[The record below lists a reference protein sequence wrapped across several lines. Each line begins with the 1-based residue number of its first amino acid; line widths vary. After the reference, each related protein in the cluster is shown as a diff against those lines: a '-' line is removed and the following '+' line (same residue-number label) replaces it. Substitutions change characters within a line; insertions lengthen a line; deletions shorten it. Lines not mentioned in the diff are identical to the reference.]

1 MSAPSVPPKHSA
13 DESAPSSAPGAS
25 APSAVGLNLS
35 EIWIRRPVMTTL
47 VMTAILIFGAVAYQ
61 RLAVSDLPTIDYPT
75 ITVSA
80 NLPGASPE
88 VMATSVAT
96 PLEQQFATISGIDNI
111 TSSSSQGSTNVTIQF
126 NLDRDIDKAAAD
138 VQSAISKSLRSL
150 PQGINP
156 PSYNKANAADSPI
169 MMYSLNSDVIS
180 RPELNEYAET
190 FIGQRLSTVTGVAQV
205 QVYGSAKYAVRV
217 QLDPGAMAQRGI
229 GIDEV
234 QQAINTGNSNSPAG
248 VLMGPNQAFTLQA
261 TGQLRNAAEFRQ
273 LVVGYRNGS
282 PVRLGDLGQVID
294 GLQTLRGFSEVNG
307 RANISLAIIRQP
319 GVNTVA
325 TAKAVE
331 AEMAQLMEQLPA
343 SVNVQTIFNRA
354 ESIEHAVWDVQF
366 TLVLTVALVV
376 MVIFLFLR
384 NARATIIP
392 SLALPFSIIG
402 TCIVMYALDYSLNN
416 LTLMALTLAVGFVV
430 DDAIVMLENI
440 VRHMEMGKTP
450 LRAALDGS
458 KEISFTILSMTL
470 SLVAVFIP
478 LLFMPGLVGRLFR
491 EFAVTIGVAIL
502 VSGFVSLTL
511 TPMLAAKF
519 LKGGE
524 GHAATEGKW
533 RSVERLYQATEGL
546 YVRSLDWVMRHR
558 PLTMVFSALTLVATV
573 GLFMYIPKGFL
584 PSEDTGRVM
593 GSVEGPEGIGYDAL
607 SLKAREVGQII
618 EKSPYVDR
626 VNVSIGGGPFGGN
639 NSARL
644 MLILKDRSVRPH
656 VDQVMREIT
665 RSTAGVPGV
674 QVFLRNP
681 PPINIGGRRGN
692 SAYSVSLQGADIA
705 ELYTSARALET
716 RMRELPE
723 LENISSDLQVG
734 NPQVA
739 VQIDRER
746 ASALGVTAS
755 QIENALYN
763 AYGSRQVSTIYTQ
776 TNQYQVIMEL
786 QEEFQKDPAAL
797 SQLFIR
803 GNTGNLV
810 PLGAVATFTKGVGP
824 QSVQHNGQQPA
835 VSISFNT
842 RPNVA
847 LGTAVEAVQ
856 REAAAVL
863 PASVTSVLS
872 GDTQA
877 FAQAQSGLL
886 ALLVVAIFVIYVVLG
901 ILYESYIHPL
911 TILSGLPFAA
921 VGALATLLIFGKDL
935 SVYAYVG
942 VIMLIGLVKKNAIM
956 MIDFAIEAERNEG
969 MTPFD
974 AIVEAARVR
983 FRPITMTTMAALMGT
998 LPIAVGFG
1006 AGAESRQPLGLA
1018 VVGGL
1023 AFSQLVTLYVTPVV
1037 YTYLDQIVS
1046 RRRRAKSRS
1055 VAPSMEA
1062 VPVAGD

>member
-1 MSAPSVPPKHSA
+1 M
-13 DESAPSSAPGAS
+13 
-25 APSAVGLNLS
+25 NLS

-47 VMTAILIFGAVAYQ
+47 VMSALLIFGVFAYQ
-61 RLAVSDLPTIDYPT
+61 RLPVSDLPTIDYPT

-126 NLDRDIDKAAAD
+126 ALERDIDKAAAD
-138 VQSAISKSLRSL
+138 VQSAISKALRSL

-156 PSYNKANAADSPI
+156 PSYNKANAADTPI
-169 MMYSLNSDVIS
+169 MMYSLNSDVLS
-180 RPELNEYAET
+180 RTELNEYAET

-217 QLDPGAMAQRGI
+217 QLDPGALAQRGI
-229 GIDEV
+229 GIDEI
-234 QQAINTGNSNSPAG
+234 QQAINQGNSNSPAG

-273 LVVGYRNGS
+273 LVVANRNGT
-282 PVRLGDLGQVID
+282 PVRLGDLGTVYD

-307 RANISLAIIRQP
+307 RQNISLAIIRQP

-331 AEMAQLMEQLPA
+331 AAMQQIMPQLPP
-343 SVNVQTIFNRA
+343 SVQVMTIFNRA
-354 ESIEHAVWDVQF
+354 ESIEHSVWDVQF
-366 TLVLTVALVV
+366 TLALTVALVV
-376 MVIFLFLR
+376 LVIFLFLR

-402 TCIVMYALDYSLNN
+402 TCILMWALGYSLNN

-458 KEISFTILSMTL
+458 REISFTILSMTL

-478 LLFMPGLVGRLFR
+478 LLFMPGLIGRLFR

-511 TPMLAAKF
+511 TPMLAARF

-524 GHAATEGKW
+524 GHASTEGRW
-533 RSVERLYQATEGL
+533 RSIERLYQASERGYIT
-546 YVRSLDWVMRHR
+546 SLDWVMRHR
-558 PLTMVFSALTLVATV
+558 LLTMGFSVITLVATV
-573 GLFMYIPKGFL
+573 GLFLYIPKGFI
-584 PSEDTGRVM
+584 PSEDTGRLQ

-607 SLKAREVGQII
+607 AAKAREIGTILQNNPNVQ
-618 EKSPYVDR
+618 YAM
-626 VNVSIGGGPFGGN
+626 VSIGGGPWGGA

-644 MLILKDRSVRPH
+644 QLTLVDRAKRPH
-656 VDQVMREIT
+656 VDQVMRELT
-665 RSTAGVPGV
+665 RATSQVPGV
-674 QVFLRNP
+674 QVFFRNP

-692 SAYSVSLQGADIA
+692 SAYQVSLQGSDIA
-705 ELYTSARALET
+705 ELYTSARALEQ
-716 RMRELPE
+716 RMRDLPE

-746 ASALGVTAS
+746 ASSLGVSAS

-776 TNQYQVIMEL
+776 TNQYQVILEL
-786 QEEFQKDPAAL
+786 KEEFQKDPTTL

-803 GNTGNLV
+803 SNAGTLV

-842 RPNVA
+842 RPGVA
-847 LGTAVEAVQ
+847 LGSAVDAVQ
-856 REAAAVL
+856 REAAQVL
-863 PASVTSVLS
+863 PVGVTSALS

-886 ALLVVAIFVIYVVLG
+886 VLLVVAIFVIYIVLG
-901 ILYESYIHPL
+901 ILYESFIHPL

-921 VGALATLLIFGKDL
+921 LGALLTLLIFGKDL

-942 VIMLIGLVKKNAIM
+942 IIMLIGLVKKNAIM
-956 MIDFAIEAERNEG
+956 MIDFAIEAERTEG
-969 MTPFD
+969 MTAAA

-983 FRPITMTTMAALMGT
+983 FRPIMMTTMAALMGT
-998 LPIAVGFG
+998 LPIAVGYG

-1023 AFSQLVTLYVTPVV
+1023 AFSQLITLYVTPVV
-1037 YTYLDQIVS
+1037 YTYLDALMAGR
-1046 RRRRAKSRS
+1046 RRRRAAS
-1055 VAPSMEA
+1055 APVVDA
-1062 VPVAGD
+1062 GTPVGLTPAPH

>member
-1 MSAPSVPPKHSA
+1 MSDTQQQKEGIDGPM
-13 DESAPSSAPGAS
+13 G
-25 APSAVGLNLS
+25 GLNIS

-47 VMTAILIFGAVAYQ
+47 VMLSILIFGILAYQ
-61 RLAVSDLPTIDYPT
+61 RLSVSDLPTIDYPT

-80 NLPGASPE
+80 GLPGASPE

-138 VQSAISKSLRSL
+138 IQSGISKALRQL

-156 PSYNKANAADSPI
+156 PSYNKANAADAPI
-169 MMYSLNSDVIS
+169 MMYSLNSDVLS
-180 RPELNEYAET
+180 RTELNEYAET
-190 FIGQRLSTVTGVAQV
+190 FIAQRLSTITGVAQV
-205 QVYGSAKYAVRV
+205 QVYGSAKFAVRV
-217 QLDPGAMAQRGI
+217 QLDPSALAQRGI

-248 VLMGPNQAFTLQA
+248 VLMGPNQSFTLQA
-261 TGQLRNAAEFRQ
+261 TGQLKNAAEFRA
-273 LVVGYRNGS
+273 LVVAYRNGM
-282 PVRLGDLGQVID
+282 PVRLGDLGNVFD
-294 GLQTLRGFSEVNG
+294 GLQNMRGMSELNG
-307 RANISLAIIRQP
+307 RSNISLAIIRQP
-319 GVNTVA
+319 GANTVA
-325 TAKAVE
+325 TAKSVA
-331 AEMAQLMEQLPA
+331 AEMQELLPQLPP
-343 SVNVQTIFNRA
+343 SVKVETIFNRA
-354 ESIEHAVWDVQF
+354 ESIEHSVWDVEF
-366 TLVLTVALVV
+366 TLMLTVALVV

-384 NARATIIP
+384 NVRATIIP

-402 TCIVMYALDYSLNN
+402 TCIVMYALGFSLNN

-440 VRHMEMGKTP
+440 VRHMEMGKGP

-502 VSGFVSLTL
+502 VSGIVSLTL

-524 GHAATEGKW
+524 GHAAVEGKW
-533 RSVERLYQATEGL
+533 RSVERAYQASERL
-546 YVRSLDWVMRHR
+546 YVNTLGWVMRHR
-558 PLTMVFSALTLVATV
+558 PLTMLFGALTLAATV
-573 GLFMYIPKGFL
+573 ALFIVIPKGFL
-584 PSEDTGRVM
+584 PSEDTGRLQ
-593 GSVEGPEGIGYDAL
+593 GSVEGPEGIGYEAL
-607 SLKAREVGQII
+607 SAKLREVGAIL
-618 EKSPYVDR
+618 SSNP
-626 VNVSIGGGPFGGN
+626 NVKFSMMSIGGGPGGN
-639 NSARL
+639 SNTGRIQL
-644 MLILKDRSVRPH
+644 TLVDRSERQH
-656 VDQVMREIT
+656 VDQVMRELT
-665 RSTAGVPGV
+665 RATSQVPGV
-674 QVFLRNP
+674 QVFFRNP

-705 ELYTSARALET
+705 ELYTAARALDA
-716 RMRELPE
+716 RMRELPQ
-723 LENISSDLQVG
+723 LENVSSDLQVG

-739 VQIDRER
+739 VTIDRER

-755 QIENALYN
+755 QIENAMYN
-763 AYGSRQVSTIYTQ
+763 AYGQRQVSTIYTQ
-776 TNQYQVIMEL
+776 TNQYQVILEL
-786 QEEFQKDPAAL
+786 LPDFQRDPASL

-803 GNTGNLV
+803 SNTGNLV

-847 LGTAVEAVQ
+847 LGDAVNAVQ
-856 REAAAVL
+856 HEAAAVL
-863 PASVTSVLS
+863 PTGVTAVLS

-901 ILYESYIHPL
+901 ILYESFIHPL

-921 VGALATLLIFGKDL
+921 VGALLTLMIFGKDL

-956 MIDFAIEAERNEG
+956 MIDFAIEAERKEN
-969 MTPFD
+969 MNATD
-974 AIVEAARVR
+974 AILEAARVR
-983 FRPITMTTMAALMGT
+983 FRPIMMTTMAALMGT
-998 LPIAVGFG
+998 LPIAIGYG
-1006 AGAESRQPLGLA
+1006 TGGESRQPLGLA

-1023 AFSQLVTLYVTPVV
+1023 AFSQLITLYVTPVV
-1037 YTYLDQIVS
+1037 YTYLDGIVKRGE
-1046 RRRRAKSRS
+1046 RRKVAKASKAAARLEP
-1055 VAPSMEA
+1055 VA
-1062 VPVAGD
+1062 VAGD